1 VVLVPPPSPLLP
13 LLPPPHPRNSHTHQ
27 YDEILHLTTH
37 HPLRQ
42 PPTPPHKHTHT
53 NHDPHGLG
61 EDKRNVRCKMQDLTV
76 LSRGGPGR
84 RVAGSRGL
92 GARTG
97 HRDKTTT
104 KSYIL
109 HLTYPFPVLTLG
121 GRGAGA
127 PDPEVL
133 VPGPVIGTRRPRNLT
148 SYILPT
154 LPRPDPY
161 LSLLPPLRPQHLA
174 FLPPLPPTPPPPHT
188 HQSQPAGP
196 VWGGGV
202 GRWPDLGLVVGGG
215 CGWAVGLVQ
224 SARVGGVAR

>member
-1 VVLVPPPSPLLP
+1 VVLVPPPSPPSSPSSPLP
-13 LLPPPHPRNSHTHQ
+13 TPATHTLTNMMKS
-27 YDEILHLTTH
+27 YILHLTS
-37 HPLRQ
+37 PFRV
-42 PPTPPHKHTHT
+42 PPPPHKHTHT
-53 NHDPHGLG
+53 NHDPDGLG

-174 FLPPLPPTPPPPHT
+174 FLPPLPPTPPPHT

-196 VWGGGV
+196 GWGGGV